1 MYIGLR
7 SIAIQTKNIM
17 KKMMISF
24 ALLIALTAFN
34 FPAPLKTWTL
44 DQTHARLGFSITHL
58 MVSEVE
64 GSFRITEATI
74 RTQTDDFSDAVVT
87 MKADVN
93 SVDTD
98 NVDRD
103 AHLKKED
110 FLDAA
115 RFPVIEF
122 KSTSFKK
129 TEGNTYAVKGN
140 LTLHGVTKP
149 VELKAVA
156 RQGFNPMM
164 KKNIAGF
171 KISGTLKRSDFGVAP
186 GTASALLS
194 DEVAVVANV

>member
-129 TEGNTYAVKGN
+129 K
-140 LTLHGVTKP
+140 
-149 VELKAVA
+149 LKAI
-156 RQGFNPMM
+156 PM
-164 KKNIAGF
+164 
-171 KISGTLKRSDFGVAP
+171 L
-186 GTASALLS
+186 
-194 DEVAVVANV
+194 